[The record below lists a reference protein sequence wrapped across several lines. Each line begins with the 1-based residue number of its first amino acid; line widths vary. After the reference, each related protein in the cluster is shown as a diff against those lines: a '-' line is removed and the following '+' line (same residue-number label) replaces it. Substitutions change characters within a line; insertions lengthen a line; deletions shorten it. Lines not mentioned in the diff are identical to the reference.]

1 MPTCTT
7 YTASS
12 HMTVPLS
19 LAGRPP
25 WRRRRPCT
33 GAPGRNFPLDVGAT
47 ASSGRRSPKTVL
59 SAHRGG
65 LALSPRGPCN
75 DISDGTGGG
84 SERGEAPFRVCQAS
98 GGIRCWKSVYIDE
111 DAISSP
117 EGDHATRLAARTG
130 WPGGTFRAVLYRGAG
145 TGRRVS
151 APGREYVFH
160 CVFFVSQAG
169 RVQ

>member
-84 SERGEAPFRVCQAS
+84 SEEGRSPPPSSLGAPNPTPSITPVNRSRYTSTPLTLITVKS
-98 GGIRCWKSVYIDE
+98 GPNV
-111 DAISSP
+111 
-117 EGDHATRLAARTG
+117 
-130 WPGGTFRAVLYRGAG
+130 
-145 TGRRVS
+145 
-151 APGREYVFH
+151 
-160 CVFFVSQAG
+160 
-169 RVQ
+169 